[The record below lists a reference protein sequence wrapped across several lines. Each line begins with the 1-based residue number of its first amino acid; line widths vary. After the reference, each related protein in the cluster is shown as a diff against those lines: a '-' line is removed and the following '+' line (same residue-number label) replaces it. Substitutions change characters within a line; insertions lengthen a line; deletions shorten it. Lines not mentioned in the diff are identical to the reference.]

1 MIVRYLVIVKFERAL
16 VQHPLVDVAISQV
29 FNVVVGRKV
38 GDFVGFLVGELV
50 GDLVG
55 GIVGEMVGFLVGEMV
70 GFLVGEMVGFLVGCC
85 VITSGIKKQKTIKY
99 NVQNIMFA
107 IQDILLI
114 FS

>member
-1 MIVRYLVIVKFERAL
+1 MIVRYLVIVKVEWAL

-38 GDFVGFLVGELV
+38 GDFVGLLVGELV

-70 GFLVGEMVGFLVGCC
+70 GFLVGFKMVGCC

-107 IQDILLI
+107 IQDILL
-114 FS
+114 S